1 MDDYVLDARVEHI
14 RNFVHILSAV
24 RLSKK
29 QHVRVSVS
37 ERGLTFVSLDDSK
50 SLQAQANFRAEAF
63 RDYRVNPSAAT
74 GTQQPPAGG
83 GAAGSFGL
91 ALGPLIDVLN
101 VFAPLDGDAELSI
114 RWPDRDG
121 RLVLAAH
128 AERGAPDRPLRGCT
142 HAAVAPEERPG
153 SGPGGGGGDAELVF
167 RGERNA
173 FMLPTSTLKEIV
185 DDLEWPAA
193 PISLR
198 MSSDPDALC
207 FSARGREVGE
217 LRVDVDARGGRLTE
231 FSCAEPGRWTYRHRF
246 LKAATGVPSN
256 LIVGPASAQEGDS
269 PTMTR
274 VAIGE
279 NGMLKVVHLVHLSRA
294 LPTFGGV
301 GASRPPGATGGTADG
316 TASQGGPGG
325 TLTQRGTGYMVPV
338 TFIAY
343 PEEEED
349 DEEGDEGDTYEDG
362 L

>member
-128 AERGAPDRPLRGCT
+128 AERGAPDRPLR
-142 HAAVAPEERPG
+142 
-153 SGPGGGGGDAELVF
+153 
-167 RGERNA
+167 
-173 FMLPTSTLKEIV
+173 
-185 DDLEWPAA
+185 
-193 PISLR
+193 
-198 MSSDPDALC
+198 
-207 FSARGREVGE
+207 
-217 LRVDVDARGGRLTE
+217 
-231 FSCAEPGRWTYRHRF
+231 
-246 LKAATGVPSN
+246 
-256 LIVGPASAQEGDS
+256 
-269 PTMTR
+269 
-274 VAIGE
+274 
-279 NGMLKVVHLVHLSRA
+279 
-294 LPTFGGV
+294 
-301 GASRPPGATGGTADG
+301 
-316 TASQGGPGG
+316 
-325 TLTQRGTGYMVPV
+325 
-338 TFIAY
+338 
-343 PEEEED
+343 
-349 DEEGDEGDTYEDG
+349 
-362 L
+362 

>member
-1 MDDYVLDARVEHI
+1 
-14 RNFVHILSAV
+14 
-24 RLSKK
+24 
-29 QHVRVSVS
+29 
-37 ERGLTFVSLDDSK
+37 
-50 SLQAQANFRAEAF
+50 
-63 RDYRVNPSAAT
+63 
-74 GTQQPPAGG
+74 
-83 GAAGSFGL
+83 
-91 ALGPLIDVLN
+91 
-101 VFAPLDGDAELSI
+101 
-114 RWPDRDG
+114 
-121 RLVLAAH
+121 
-128 AERGAPDRPLRGCT
+128 
-142 HAAVAPEERPG
+142 
-153 SGPGGGGGDAELVF
+153 
-167 RGERNA
+167 
-173 FMLPTSTLKEIV
+173 MLPTSTLKEIV

-193 PISLR
+193 PMSLR

-294 LPTFGGV
+294 LSTFGGV
-301 GASRPPGATGGTADG
+301 GASRPERLGHRRRHREPGRTRR
-316 TASQGGPGG
+316 

>member
-1 MDDYVLDARVEHI
+1 MDDWVLDARVDQI
-14 RNFVHILSAV
+14 RSFVSVLGALK
-24 RLSKK
+24 LSKR
-29 QHVRVSVS
+29 QLVHVSVA
-37 ERGLTFVSLDDSK
+37 ERGMTVVAQDPSK
-50 SLQAQANFRAEAF
+50 SLQAQVNFRAETF
-63 RDYRVNPSAAT
+63 PSYRVNASAA
-74 GTQQPPAGG
+74 GTQGHVSG
-83 GAAGSFGL
+83 VGSAVGTFGL
-91 ALGPLIDVLN
+91 DLGSLVDVLN
-101 VFAPLDGDAELSI
+101 AFAPLDGECELSV
-114 RWPDRDG
+114 RWPDRDNS
-121 RLVLAAH
+121 LVLAALTVRDAADPH
-128 AERGAPDRPLRGCT
+128 GRSARMCT
-142 HAAVAPEERPG
+142 HASIAPEVDG
-153 SGPGGGGGDAELVF
+153 WSTTSAADAELVF

-301 GASRPPGATGGTADG
+301 GASRPPGATGGL
-316 TASQGGPGG
+316 S
-325 TLTQRGTGYMVPV
+325 L
-338 TFIAY
+338 IHI
-343 PEEEED
+343 
-349 DEEGDEGDTYEDG
+349 
-362 L
+362 